1 MGVVAMSNEIVTKS
15 DKNSTEYQALV
26 DLHLAKLANFTLY
39 VMFEHDDIVAFVLP
53 CGNDNSSVQTKIG
66 DGAS

>member
-15 DKNSTEYQALV
+15 DKNSTEYQALI
-26 DLHLAKLANFTLY
+26 DFHLAKLANFTLY

-53 CGNDNSSVQTKIG
+53 FGNDNLSVQTKIG